1 MASGGSDSLEG
12 IGEDYCKN
20 FVNNIHD
27 IYSKS
32 QDEVTNSLMY
42 IDVRKLPILRIKLY
56 IKLIEE
62 YPDIYRLSHGWFEIW
77 FLSTSD

>member
-12 IGEDYCKN
+12 IGKDYCKN

-56 IKLIEE
+56 IKIIEE
-62 YPDIYRLSHGWFEIW
+62 YPDMDKYELS
-77 FLSTSD
+77 